1 MCYQETVLSHLKAT
15 NTFSPK
21 KYVSLVFSRITD
33 VDKAIIYSKL
43 RQEVL
48 PRDQTAKQFISHQIT
63 ESCRTNGGLRN
74 KTFEP
79 SEVHW
84 RDRHESATGLLVLCA
99 SFSDL

>member
-1 MCYQETVLSHLKAT
+1 MFLKIFVLNNTVIDNISMCYQETVLSHLKAT

-21 KYVSLVFSRITD
+21 KCVSLVFSRIAD

-48 PRDQTAKQFISHQIT
+48 PGDQTAKQFISHQIT
-63 ESCRTNGGLRN
+63 ASCRTNGGLRN

-79 SEVHW
+79 IEVH
-84 RDRHESATGLLVLCA
+84 
-99 SFSDL
+99 

>member
-21 KYVSLVFSRITD
+21 KCVSLVFSRITD

-43 RQEVL
+43 RQEIL
-48 PRDQTAKQFISHQIT
+48 PGDQTAKQFITVSHQIT
-63 ESCRTNGGLRN
+63 ASCRTNGGLRN

-79 SEVHW
+79 IEVH
-84 RDRHESATGLLVLCA
+84 
-99 SFSDL
+99 